1 MMLSEKWEYNSE
13 TKGWDPNNP
22 TEGNGNSKDNVVV
35 PQSWITPETVLAN
48 DILVTIPM
56 VQDNTRVY
64 IVLAIVKQVEVK
76 KDSP

>member
-1 MMLSEKWEYNSE
+1 MLSEKWKYNSE
-13 TKGWDPNNP
+13 TKGWDPCNP

-48 DILVTIPM
+48 DILVPIPM

-64 IVLAIVKQVEVK
+64 IVLPIVKQVEVK
-76 KDSP
+76 KDGP